1 MALKKEEEKKQLSV
15 GLYMS
20 AVLVDCINLKVSLD
34 NLYCDLPYSAVSWYF
49 IDWVEM
55 TPTPTELAQGKEKS
69 SVTAVVVNKV
79 N

>member
-1 MALKKEEEKKQLSV
+1 
-15 GLYMS
+15 MS
-20 AVLVDCINLKVSLD
+20 AARYLLIVFILVSVSLD
-34 NLYCDLPYSAVSWYF
+34 NLYCDLPYSTVSWYF

-55 TPTPTELAQGKEKS
+55 TPTPTVLAQGNEKP